1 MFKTLSS
8 EHRRRAIKN
17 IAASVVLAIL
27 EVFSLTAIIPI
38 LSELTGQGEKSKFI
52 TLNIGSSFTLPWLTA
67 LTIIVLIFL
76 IKNIAGFF
84 VLQDQS
90 NFISDA
96 YAKYSQ
102 QLYQHFYHQPWIEY
116 TKENSAETIRKIKN
130 TPFDFTNYVLQSFL
144 HLTSD
149 AIVCV
154 LMIGVMIWVDY
165 RIIIFLIGLCL
176 PVILFYHLIR
186 KKVITKID
194 KSFRELVPMA
204 NVMLTQGIDSYAEAR
219 IYKKENFFIDQFMRI
234 NQTTIQQL
242 ARLKI
247 YTGLPS
253 KIFETLGILCF
264 ASIIYFS
271 KTFPVYSY
279 NVAVFIG
286 LLSLALYRIV
296 PAFNRMLI
304 SVSQIQT
311 YAYSISELQKSLD
324 KERSRLVIVDD
335 AISFEKAISIKN
347 LSFQYDG
354 NSKLSL
360 LKNLNVEICK
370 GEFILLQGP
379 SGVGKTTLI
388 HILAGLINEYQGE
401 FKIDEKILAKET
413 LLSWQNKLGFVP
425 QATVVLQGTLLEN
438 ISYGQTKEEIDL
450 IQVQRA
456 IELAGLKDFA
466 ESLSEKLN
474 TDNFPKWYRPGESR
488 YIFQPVFSVLSAI
501 KNG

>member
-1 MFKTLSS
+1 
-8 EHRRRAIKN
+8 
-17 IAASVVLAIL
+17 
-27 EVFSLTAIIPI
+27 
-38 LSELTGQGEKSKFI
+38 
-52 TLNIGSSFTLPWLTA
+52 
-67 LTIIVLIFL
+67 
-76 IKNIAGFF
+76 
-84 VLQDQS
+84 
-90 NFISDA
+90 
-96 YAKYSQ
+96 
-102 QLYQHFYHQPWIEY
+102 
-116 TKENSAETIRKIKN
+116 
-130 TPFDFTNYVLQSFL
+130 
-144 HLTSD
+144 
-149 AIVCV
+149 
-154 LMIGVMIWVDY
+154 
-165 RIIIFLIGLCL
+165 
-176 PVILFYHLIR
+176 
-186 KKVITKID
+186 
-194 KSFRELVPMA
+194 MA

-335 AISFEKAISIKN
+335 PISFEKAISIKN

-354 NSKLSL
+354 NSKLTL

-401 FKIDEKILAKET
+401 FKIDEKILAKEA

-474 TDNFPKWYRPGESR
+474 THVGENGLTLSGGQRQRLILARALYRNPEVLLLDEVTNQLDEENKIKILITLQGLARKGKTIIFETHDSLAENYASR
-488 YIFQPVFSVLSAI
+488 ILVLNQEELQSFSI
-501 KNG
+501 